1 MLAADAASLM
11 DPRLGA
17 ATLQDTRTMLRP
29 YTLDHLPL
37 IGRTAEPS
45 VLLATATYRCGVLLA
60 PRLAQL
66 VADEITAPGSLNAH
80 PYRALRPIPAPC
92 IDVVLAD
99 GAAKGLLEHVL
110 QGGGH
115 FPPAQQDEFASF
127 AALVLRALL
136 DEDSKAGTARGGC
149 GNGPWSS
156 RPYEETAEKVTAAGG
171 LGIPVRT
178 DHSCPGEVRVLV
190 DQIAAEQDGQLDILV
205 NSVWG
210 GDPLT
215 DWEHPLWEQDLDT
228 GLRLIRQAVE
238 THVIT
243 SRFALPL
250 MVARGSGLVVE
261 VTDGNTARYR
271 GSFFYDLAK
280 SAVIRLA
287 VAQAVELKAHGI
299 AAVAITPGFLRSEA
313 MLEGFGVT
321 EANWRDGAAKDPN
334 FARSETPAYLGRAV
348 AALAADP
355 DIMAKTG
362 RALATWGLYKEYGF
376 TDADGTQPDWP
387 AHWANALEEE
397 YGPLGDPL

>member
-1 MLAADAASLM
+1 MTSAKQPLAGKVA
-11 DPRLGA
+11 
-17 ATLQDTRTMLRP
+17 
-29 YTLDHLPL
+29 
-37 IGRTAEPS
+37 
-45 VLLATATYRCGVLLA
+45 
-60 PRLAQL
+60 L
-66 VADEITAPGSLNAH
+66 VAGGT
-80 PYRALRPIPAPC
+80 R
-92 IDVVLAD
+92 
-99 GAAKGLLEHVL
+99 
-110 QGGGH
+110 GGGRGI
-115 FPPAQQDEFASF
+115 AV
-127 AALVLRALL
+127 ALG
-136 DEDSKAGTARGGC
+136 SAGATVYVTGR
-149 GNGPWSS
+149 SS
-156 RPYEETAEKVTAAGG
+156 RAGRSDLERPETIEETAEQITAAGG
-171 LGIPVRT
+171 TGIAVRT
-178 DHSCPGEVRVLV
+178 DHSRPEDVRALV
-190 DQIAAEQDGQLDILV
+190 DRIAAQQSGRLDILV

-228 GLRLIRQAVE
+228 GLRLLRQAVE

-250 MVARGSGLVVE
+250 MVARKSGLVVE

-287 VAQAVELKAHGI
+287 VAQAAELEQHGV

-334 FARSETPAYLGRAV
+334 FAHSETPTYLGRAV

-355 DIMAKTG
+355 GVMAKTG

-376 TDADGTQPDWP
+376 TDADGRQPDWP
-387 AHWANALEEE
+387 SHWASALEEE
-397 YGPLGDPL
+397 HGPLGDPL